1 LEEEYFGWTAWSMI
15 RVYILV
21 EGQTEEAFVQEIM
34 VAPYAAKGIYLTP
47 IIVTTSPGHRGGL
60 SSYAK
65 VKPQID
71 KLCKQDADAYVTT
84 LFDFYALPKD
94 FPGQNNLPM
103 LGLVPGATK
112 VVHLEQYLGADIG
125 HGNFIPNLALHEFEA
140 LLLTDVEAFAEWTDN
155 DFVLAPLRQA
165 RLKTAPEDI
174 NDGPLTAP
182 SKRIL
187 GCMKG
192 YQKTVHGP
200 LIASTI
206 GLDLMRASCP
216 HFDEWLLK
224 LDAL

>member
-1 LEEEYFGWTAWSMI
+1 MS

-21 EGQTEEAFVQEIM
+21 EGQTEEAFLQEVM
-34 VAPYAAKGIYLTP
+34 VGAYAAKGVYLTP

-60 SSYAK
+60 SSYSK

-71 KLCKQDADAYVTT
+71 KLCKQDPGAYVTT

-94 FPGQNNLPM
+94 FPGQGGLPA
-103 LGLVPGATK
+103 LGAASAAAK
-112 VVHLEQYLGADIG
+112 VSYLEQQLGADVG
-125 HGNFIPNLALHEFEA
+125 HVNFIPNLMLHEFEA

-155 DFVLAPLRQA
+155 DAVLTPLRQV
-165 RLKTAPEDI
+165 RMTSAPEDI
-174 NDGPLTAP
+174 NDCPSTAP

-187 GCMKG
+187 GCMEG

-206 GLDLMRASCP
+206 GLDAIRAACP
-216 HFDEWLLK
+216 HFHGWLLK
-224 LDAL
+224 LDGFATL